1 MNQYEITYS
10 MKDMPEGYV
19 GRTSKWARDERSAL
33 KCILKKAPDK
43 KGFCVFKRGS
53 TGQILS
59 IKQLELE

>member
-10 MKDMPEGYV
+10 MNDMPEGYV
-19 GRTSKWARDERSAL
+19 GRTSKWARDEKSAL
-33 KCILKKAPDK
+33 KYILKKAPEK
-43 KGFCVFKRGS
+43 SGRCVFKRGS

>member
-10 MKDMPEGYV
+10 MNDMPEGYV
-19 GRTSKWARDERSAL
+19 GRTSKWANDEKSAL
-33 KCILKKAPDK
+33 KYILKKAPENS
-43 KGFCVFKRGS
+43 GLCVFKRGS

>member
-10 MKDMPEGYV
+10 MDDMPDDYV
-19 GRTSKWARDERSAL
+19 GRTSKWARDEKSAL
-33 KCILKKAPDK
+33 KYILKKSPEK
-43 KGFCVFKRGS
+43 SGRCVFKRGS